1 MASIDQPPI
10 DGSDQKSLIS
20 VEQRGIEHIP
30 ESERHG
36 RPWQVGVM
44 WSGLVLNVLSVVY
57 GSILV
62 ALGLNVWQA
71 LLAIVLGNLT
81 WIVTG
86 VVSLAGPAAGTT
98 TFGVSRIV
106 FGRRGVR
113 PVAFFNWIMML
124 GYEVLDLV
132 VMVLAAS
139 ALLKMGGVQVSNP
152 IQVALVVGLSVLQ
165 AILPLLGHS
174 AVTTVLRVLVL
185 PFAAIFL
192 IMAWLIADKV
202 STGVGAPG
210 SLAVF
215 LGGVALV
222 ASSSGLGWAS
232 SAADYSRYL
241 PAATKRRR
249 IVGAVTAGGAIPQMF
264 LMALGVAIGI
274 AMPDATDPV
283 SGLSTVFPTWLV
295 VIYLLLV
302 IVQMVALNAVDL
314 YSSGVTLQA
323 MGIRLKRWQ
332 AVMLDGVICGVIGG
346 IVVFSGDFYTFVN
359 NFLLFMIIWFAPWA
373 GIFCTDLW
381 LRRAQYPEVTQP
393 LRVAWSLPACTAQ
406 LLGMV
411 AATACIHTSIYTGPL
426 ASALGGADLSVIA
439 GLVVGAISYGLLTSR
454 SDRTT
459 PHPFDHTSDLIV
471 APPTTAAPVAAKEGE
486 LA

>member
-165 AILPLLGHS
+165 SILPLLGHS

-202 STGVGAPG
+202 STCLLYTSPSPRDVEESRMP
-210 SLAVF
+210 
-215 LGGVALV
+215 
-222 ASSSGLGWAS
+222 S
-232 SAADYSRYL
+232 SA
-241 PAATKRRR
+241 
-249 IVGAVTAGGAIPQMF
+249 
-264 LMALGVAIGI
+264 
-274 AMPDATDPV
+274 
-283 SGLSTVFPTWLV
+283 
-295 VIYLLLV
+295 
-302 IVQMVALNAVDL
+302 
-314 YSSGVTLQA
+314 
-323 MGIRLKRWQ
+323 
-332 AVMLDGVICGVIGG
+332 
-346 IVVFSGDFYTFVN
+346 
-359 NFLLFMIIWFAPWA
+359 
-373 GIFCTDLW
+373 
-381 LRRAQYPEVTQP
+381 
-393 LRVAWSLPACTAQ
+393 
-406 LLGMV
+406 
-411 AATACIHTSIYTGPL
+411 
-426 ASALGGADLSVIA
+426 
-439 GLVVGAISYGLLTSR
+439 
-454 SDRTT
+454 
-459 PHPFDHTSDLIV
+459 
-471 APPTTAAPVAAKEGE
+471 
-486 LA
+486 